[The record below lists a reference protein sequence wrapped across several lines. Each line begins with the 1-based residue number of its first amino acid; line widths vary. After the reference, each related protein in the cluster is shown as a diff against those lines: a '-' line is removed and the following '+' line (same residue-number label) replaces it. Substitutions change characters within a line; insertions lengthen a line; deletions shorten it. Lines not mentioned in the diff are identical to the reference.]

1 MLNLSL
7 NVTDDV
13 LSEQLMSQQIILL
26 QTIIDAIPLPIS
38 YKDCQGRYVIF
49 NRALENSPALAG
61 KDILGKTAQD
71 IFTEFIATFH
81 TEQDARVMKTPYGH
95 DL

>member
-26 QTIIDAIPLPIS
+26 QTIIDAIPHHIS
-38 YKDCQGRYVIF
+38 YKDSRGRYVIF
-49 NRALENSPALAG
+49 NHALETSPAIAG
-61 KDILGKTAQD
+61 KEILGKTAHD
-71 IFTEFIATFH
+71 LFTPFMASFH
-81 TEQDARVMKTPYGH
+81 TEQDSRVMRALRP
-95 DL
+95 